1 MKYKVFQMALVQS
14 SCKKIKM
21 QLSQQ
26 HLLKGPHF
34 SNVSF
39 QPFVRNSIAEAPWA
53 DSCSSHKPVSL
64 HLCQHHVVSEHTKP
78 VVL

>member
-39 QPFVRNSIAEAPWA
+39 QP
-53 DSCSSHKPVSL
+53 
-64 HLCQHHVVSEHTKP
+64 LCQELNS
-78 VVL
+78 